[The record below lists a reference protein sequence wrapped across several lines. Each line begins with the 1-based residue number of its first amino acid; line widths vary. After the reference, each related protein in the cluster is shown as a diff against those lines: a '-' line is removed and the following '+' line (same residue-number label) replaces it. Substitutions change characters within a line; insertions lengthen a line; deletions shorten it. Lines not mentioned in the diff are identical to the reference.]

1 MRENEENWQKQLSSV
16 LNELYGL
23 HAMFGGQLDFLIL
36 TSKLEGLRQTDS
48 FMTYRMVVFSAISIL
63 TELAN
68 KFDG

>member
-1 MRENEENWQKQLSSV
+1 MTKVNVQNW
-16 LNELYGL
+16 
-23 HAMFGGQLDFLIL
+23 GQLDFLIL

-68 KFDG
+68 KYDG